1 MMVGKVFPA
10 FLIFGVMT
18 ACGDDGT
25 DVIPCTD
32 DTGSVELTVTTGTSV
47 QFDWEPA
54 CAMLFLLVEQDGGDV
69 WFIGTEDSPGT
80 PGTAGPGEAADMNL
94 ITPPVT
100 YGVTP
105 SVVDELQA
113 PETLLA
119 GVTYDV
125 ILTRVPPGSTAE
137 CINVAFDLCF
147 MAIHEFVR

>member
-1 MMVGKVFPA
+1 MMAGKVFAA

-25 DVIPCTD
+25 DVVTCTD
-32 DTGSVELTVTTGTSV
+32 DTGSVEVSVTTGTSV

-54 CAMLFLLVEQDGGDV
+54 CAMFFLLVEQDAGDV

-80 PGTAGPGEAADMNL
+80 PGTAGPDEPADVNL

-125 ILTRVPPGSTAE
+125 ILTRVAPGSTAD
-137 CINVAFDLCF
+137 CINQLAGLCV